1 MKQSIHWHGI
11 DLYWAYSNLLP
22 KIYRDTRCI
31 HHAYDILHDALLRFA
46 LSPAPGRNEKPH
58 AYLRTIAHNLT
69 LDEFKK
75 SNRFL
80 PLLTPE
86 ETGGDTDGANLVSL
100 APSPEELIE
109 IRQRLQA
116 LQMVIDRLPARCKET
131 FWLFR
136 VEGHSQQ
143 EIATRLSIT
152 VNMVQR
158 HLLRAMTDL
167 LEAQEYIL

>member
-1 MKQSIHWHGI
+1 MFWHGI

-22 KIYRDTRCI
+22 NIYRETRCL
-31 HHAYDILHDALLRFA
+31 HRAYDILHDALLRFA
-46 LSPAPGRNEKPH
+46 LSPAPGRDEKPH
-58 AYLRTIAHNLT
+58 AYLRTIAHNLV

-75 SNRFL
+75 SARFL
-80 PLLTPE
+80 PLLTPD
-86 ETGGDTDGANLVSL
+86 ETGNDGGSANLISL
-100 APSPEELIE
+100 APSPEELIQ
-109 IRQRLQA
+109 IKQRLQA
-116 LQMVIDRLPARCKET
+116 LQKVIDRLPARCKQT

-136 VEGHSQQ
+136 VEGYSQQ
-143 EIATRLSIT
+143 EIATQLSIT